1 MNFIASNSSHNE
13 LLSLLPP
20 AELERLRPHLT
31 RMQLVNGQN
40 LHEAGER
47 IDQVFFV
54 EAGFVSMVAEASGD
68 DTSTEVGL
76 IGREGMMG
84 LPALLSSRPV
94 SFDRAMV
101 QMPGTAQRMTVDAL
115 RDSLD
120 ALPVLRQLL
129 LQALEAFMAQVS
141 QTAACNSRH
150 NLTQR
155 LARWLLMARDRVDGD
170 ELALTQEFLS
180 KMLAVRRSGVTV
192 ALQSLRSTGVIS
204 QGRGRIL
211 ICDRP
216 GLEAASCGCYG
227 RVRAF
232 AEAVAARGSPD
243 LPGCNPA
250 AVASVGLLKAA
261 KGKPEDTAQNEISP
275 L

>member
-1 MNFIASNSSHNE
+1 VNFIAPRSSLNE
-13 LLSLLPP
+13 VLSMLPP
-20 AELERLRPHLT
+20 AELERLRPHL
-31 RMQLVNGQN
+31 RRVQLVNGQN
-40 LHEAGER
+40 LCEAGER

-54 EAGFVSMVAEASGD
+54 EEGFVSMVAEADGD
-68 DTSTEVGL
+68 DIGTEVGL
-76 IGREGMMG
+76 IGREGIVG
-84 LPALLSSRPV
+84 LPALLGSRPV

-101 QMPGTAQRMTVDAL
+101 QMPGTAQRMTAEAL
-115 RDSLD
+115 RDGLD
-120 ALPVLRQLL
+120 ALPTLRQFL

-155 LARWLLMARDRVDGD
+155 LARWLLMAHDRVDGD
-170 ELALTQEFLS
+170 ELPLTQEFLS

-192 ALQSLRSTGVIS
+192 ALQSLQIAGAVS
-204 QGRGRIL
+204 QRRGRIL

-232 AEAVAARGSPD
+232 AEAVAAGS
-243 LPGCNPA
+243 G
-250 AVASVGLLKAA
+250 
-261 KGKPEDTAQNEISP
+261 
-275 L
+275 